1 MTSSLWT
8 YWIILAIINQ
18 KGDVYLKNIALLLV
32 LLLLLS
38 LPTTFAEQENISAIS
53 DFFTVIFPED
63 WTTKT
68 FGNITRSISP
78 TKLPTVAITSYP
90 ISISRISLDERIII
104 WQNYVTTKKIQPGH
118 IEESYNLYIDNRQA
132 RLLLYSTS
140 SSYLANGAKTYWI
153 TCLVYGDQY
162 IYDISVIG
170 KYDDLETDRKT
181 INEIL
186 SSIKILK

>member
-1 MTSSLWT
+1 M
-8 YWIILAIINQ
+8 
-18 KGDVYLKNIALLLV
+18 KRIALLLI
-32 LLLLLS
+32 LLFLS
-38 LPTTFAEQENISAIS
+38 LPTTFAEQENAPAIS
-53 DFFTVIFPED
+53 DILTANFPED

-68 FGNITRSISP
+68 FDSVIRSISP
-78 TKLPTVAITSYP
+78 TKLPTVAITIFP
-90 ISISRISLDERIII
+90 ISFSKMSLDERITN

-118 IEESYNLYIDNRQA
+118 VEESYNLYIDNREA

-170 KYDDLETDRKT
+170 KYDDLETNRKT